1 MTCAGGTM
9 PYDLVPGAFVA
20 REQERKQVLGAV
32 LARRGAAVVGPGGVG
47 KTALLTAVTS
57 QLGASRFEVVWTA
70 ATEASRQVPFG
81 VFRGLLGVGGRLDH
95 GQAYGLLRTELA
107 RRAGRRTPVLVID
120 DVHHL
125 DDASAALTLS
135 LAGDGN
141 PRLVVS
147 AQSGLPASD
156 AVVALWKDSYLERLD
171 IAPFGLA
178 DTARLV
184 HALMDGAAAHPTVDL
199 LYQWT
204 GGNPLFLTELA
215 RHGRATRRLVSAG
228 GLWWWRGP
236 LSVPPR
242 LAELFEREL
251 RGLDPR
257 HQDALAAVALGEPL
271 SLPVL
276 EAVAPDVVESLEEQ
290 GLLCTVEIGGQ
301 ILVRLGQPML
311 GAALR
316 HRLPRLRRRR
326 LAAALLDACT
336 PSGPDPVTRARW
348 QLDAHGPV
356 DSALLIRAA
365 ETVCRQDP
373 ELACRFAR
381 RALERSSAAAVPLA
395 HALVELGDT
404 AQARKVLERTREAA
418 ATPSGRLRL
427 ATALAAHR
435 CWADRDPAGASDE
448 LVALRAEATAPS
460 AQAALDGVHAL
471 VLLFGGRTAAAARLA
486 ERVLHEAFH
495 GPGVAAARLALA
507 ASLALTGRT
516 ADAATLAEDPSPD
529 RALPSYLPDLATSL
543 RAFAQLWP
551 ASGPL
556 RPIDSRPLPRR
567 AGQGLPPG
575 GEGALLGG
583 YLQWVSGRRTEAMAR
598 LREAVVQQAGGPR
611 LFLTEASSWL
621 AICLAEEQRPDCAE
635 QAIAPCWADRVAVVP
650 GQVHRAAAVIAAARG
665 DSAGAAVSIRAAVDA
680 AREAG
685 CWAVEAEYLTCA
697 AWLSPAGPPPA
708 VLDRLTE
715 VVRHVDAPRLVTGAE
730 AVLALARGAGPE
742 LLDHAVRLDA
752 LGLSTQA
759 WRLAERAA
767 ATLQKQGGSRRGDAV
782 VLVGRLRERLG
793 VTAPPAQPVALTT
806 REVEIAS
813 LAAGGLSDRAIS
825 HRLAVSVRTVESHL
839 TRIYRKLGVHS
850 RRDLPPVLR
859 G

>member
-1 MTCAGGTM
+1 
-9 PYDLVPGAFVA
+9 
-20 REQERKQVLGAV
+20 
-32 LARRGAAVVGPGGVG
+32 
-47 KTALLTAVTS
+47 
-57 QLGASRFEVVWTA
+57 
-70 ATEASRQVPFG
+70 
-81 VFRGLLGVGGRLDH
+81 
-95 GQAYGLLRTELA
+95 
-107 RRAGRRTPVLVID
+107 
-120 DVHHL
+120 
-125 DDASAALTLS
+125 
-135 LAGDGN
+135 
-141 PRLVVS
+141 
-147 AQSGLPASD
+147 
-156 AVVALWKDSYLERLD
+156 
-171 IAPFGLA
+171 
-178 DTARLV
+178 
-184 HALMDGAAAHPTVDL
+184 MDGAAARPTVDL
-199 LYQWT
+199 LHQWT
-204 GGNPLFLTELA
+204 GGNPLFLTELV

-236 LSVPPR
+236 LTVPPR

-271 SLPVL
+271 ALPVL

-290 GLLCTVEIGGQ
+290 GLLCTAEIGGQ

-326 LAAALLDACT
+326 LAASLLDACT
-336 PSGPDPVTRARW
+336 PGGPDPVTRARW

-395 HALVELGDT
+395 HALVELGET

-418 ATPSGRLRL
+418 TTPSGRLRL
-427 ATALAAHR
+427 ATALATHR
-435 CWADRDPAGASDE
+435 CWADRDPAGAADE
-448 LVALRAEATAPS
+448 LVALRAGATAPA

-471 VLLFGGRTAAAARLA
+471 VLLFGGRTGAAARPA
-486 ERVLHEAFH
+486 ERVLHQASQ

-516 ADAATLAEDPSPD
+516 ADAAALAEDPSPD
-529 RALPSYLPDLATSL
+529 RALPSYLPDLAASL

-551 ASGPL
+551 ASDLRRPFGPSL
-556 RPIDSRPLPRR
+556 ERR
-567 AGQGLPPG
+567 AVQGQPPG
-575 GEGALLGG
+575 REGALLGG
-583 YLQWVSGRRTEAMAR
+583 YLQWVRGHRTDAMAG

-611 LFLTEASSWL
+611 LFFTEASSWL
-621 AICLAEEQRPDCAE
+621 AVCLAEDQRPDCAE

-650 GQVHRAAAVIAAARG
+650 GQIHRAAAVIAAARG
-665 DSAGAAVSIRAAVDA
+665 DSAGAALAMRTAVDA

-685 CWAVEAEYLTCA
+685 CWAVEAEYLTCT
-697 AWLSPAGPPPA
+697 AWLAPAGPPPA
-708 VLDRLTE
+708 VLDRLAE

-730 AVLALARGAGPE
+730 SVLSLARGAGTE

-767 ATLQKQGGSRRGDAV
+767 ARLQKEGGSRHGDAV

-793 VTAPPAQPVALTT
+793 VAAPPAQPVALTT

-825 HRLAVSVRTVESHL
+825 RRLAVSVRTVESHL

>member
-1 MTCAGGTM
+1 M
-9 PYDLVPGAFVA
+9 PYDLVPGTFVA

-32 LARRGAAVVGPGGVG
+32 LARKGAAVVGPAGVG
-47 KTALLTAVTS
+47 RTALLTAVTA
-57 QLGASRFEVVWTA
+57 QLGVSRFEVVWTA
-70 ATEASRQVPFG
+70 ATEASRQLPFG

-141 PRLVVS
+141 LRLVVS

-156 AVVALWKDSYLERLD
+156 AVVALWKDSYLERFD

-178 DTARLV
+178 DTGRLV
-184 HALMDGAAAHPTVDL
+184 HALMEGAGARPTVDL
-199 LYQWT
+199 LHQWT
-204 GGNPLFLTELA
+204 GGNPLFLTELV
-215 RHGRATRRLVSAG
+215 RHGRATRRLVSG
-228 GLWWWRGP
+228 GGVWWWRGP
-236 LSVPPR
+236 LTVPPR

-290 GLLCTVEIGGQ
+290 GLLCTVETGGQ

-365 ETVCRQDP
+365 ETICRQDP
-373 ELACRFAR
+373 ELACRFAL

-395 HALVELGDT
+395 HALVELGDA

-418 ATPSGRLRL
+418 TTPSGRLRL

-435 CWADRDPAGASDE
+435 CWADRDPAGAADE
-448 LVALRAEATAPS
+448 LVALRAETTAPT

-471 VLLFGGRTAAAARLA
+471 VLLFGGRTGAAARLA
-486 ERVLHEAFH
+486 ERVLHEASH

-529 RALPSYLPDLATSL
+529 RALPSYLPDLAPSL

-551 ASGPL
+551 ASDL
-556 RPIDSRPLPRR
+556 CRPIGRR
-567 AGQGLPPG
+567 AVQGVAPG

-583 YLQWVSGRRTEAMAR
+583 YLQWVRGRRTDAMAQ

-621 AICLAEEQRPDCAE
+621 AVCLAEEQRPDCAQ

-665 DSAGAAVSIRAAVDA
+665 DSAGAAGSMRAAVDA

-697 AWLSPAGPPPA
+697 AWLDPAGPPPA
-708 VLDRLTE
+708 VLDRLAE

-730 AVLALARGAGPE
+730 AVLALARGAGTE

-767 ATLQKQGGSRRGDAV
+767 ATLQQQGGSRRGDAV

-793 VTAPPAQPVALTT
+793 VAPPPAQPVALTT

>member
-1 MTCAGGTM
+1 M
-9 PYDLVPGAFVA
+9 PYDLVPGTFVA

-32 LARRGAAVVGPGGVG
+32 LARKGAAVVGPAGVG
-47 KTALLTAVTS
+47 RTALLTAVTA
-57 QLGASRFEVVWTA
+57 QLGVSRFEVVWTA

-95 GQAYGLLRTELA
+95 GQAYGLLGAELA

-141 PRLVVS
+141 LRLVVS

-156 AVVALWKDSYLERLD
+156 AVVALWKDSYLERFD
-171 IAPFGLA
+171 IAPFGPA
-178 DTARLV
+178 DTGRLV
-184 HALMDGAAAHPTVDL
+184 HALMEGAAAHPTVDL

-204 GGNPLFLTELA
+204 GGNPLFLTELV

-418 ATPSGRLRL
+418 TTPSGRLRL

-435 CWADRDPAGASDE
+435 CWADRDPAGAADE
-448 LVALRAEATAPS
+448 LVALRAGATAPS

-471 VLLFGGRTAAAARLA
+471 VLLFGGRTGAAARLA
-486 ERVLHEAFH
+486 ERVLHQASH

-529 RALPSYLPDLATSL
+529 RALPSYLPDLAPSL

-551 ASGPL
+551 ASDL
-556 RPIDSRPLPRR
+556 RRPIGRRPV
-567 AGQGLPPG
+567 QGLPPG

-583 YLQWVSGRRTEAMAR
+583 YLQWVRGLRTDAMAR

-665 DSAGAAVSIRAAVDA
+665 DTAGAAVSMRAAVDA

-685 CWAVEAEYLTCA
+685 CWAVEAEYLTYA
-697 AWLSPAGPPPA
+697 AWLGPAGPPPA
-708 VLDRLTE
+708 VLDRLAE

-730 AVLALARGAGPE
+730 AVLALARGAGTE

-767 ATLQKQGGSRRGDAV
+767 ATLQQQGGSRRGDAV

-793 VTAPPAQPVALTT
+793 VAPPPAQPVALTT

>member
-1 MTCAGGTM
+1 M
-9 PYDLVPGAFVA
+9 PYDQVPGTFVA

-32 LARRGAAVVGPGGVG
+32 LARKGAAVVGPAGVG
-47 KTALLTAVTS
+47 RTALLTAVAA
-57 QLGASRFEVVWTA
+57 QLGVSRFEVVWTA

-81 VFRGLLGVGGRLDH
+81 VFRALLGVGGRLDH

-107 RRAGRRTPVLVID
+107 RRAGRRIPVLVID

-156 AVVALWKDSYLERLD
+156 AVVALWKDSYLERFD

-178 DTARLV
+178 DTGRLV
-184 HALMDGAAAHPTVDL
+184 HALMEGAAARPTVDL
-199 LYQWT
+199 LHQWT
-204 GGNPLFLTELA
+204 GGNPLFLTELV

-271 SLPVL
+271 ALPVL

-290 GLLCTVEIGGQ
+290 GLLCTLETGGQ

-326 LAAALLDACT
+326 LAVALLGACT
-336 PSGPDPVTRARW
+336 PGGPDPVTRARW

-395 HALVELGDT
+395 HALVELGDA

-418 ATPSGRLRL
+418 TTPSGRLRL
-427 ATALAAHR
+427 STALAAHR
-435 CWADRDPAGASDE
+435 CWADRDPAGAADE
-448 LVALRAEATAPS
+448 LVALRAEATVPT

-471 VLLFGGRTAAAARLA
+471 VLLFGGRTGAAGRLA
-486 ERVLHEAFH
+486 ERVLYEASH

-516 ADAATLAEDPSPD
+516 ADAVTLAEDPSPD
-529 RALPSYLPDLATSL
+529 RALPSYLPDLAPSL

-551 ASGPL
+551 ASDL
-556 RPIDSRPLPRR
+556 RRPVGRR
-567 AGQGLPPG
+567 AVQGVPPG

-583 YLQWVSGRRTEAMAR
+583 YLQWVRGRRTDAMAR

-621 AICLAEEQRPDCAE
+621 AVCLAEEQRPDCAE
-635 QAIAPCWADRVAVVP
+635 QAIAPCWADRVGVVP

-665 DSAGAAVSIRAAVDA
+665 DTAGAAVAMWAAVDA

-685 CWAVEAEYLTCA
+685 CWAVEAEYLTYA
-697 AWLSPAGPPPA
+697 AWLGPAGPPPA
-708 VLDRLTE
+708 VLDRLAE

-730 AVLALARGAGPE
+730 AVLALARGTGTE
-742 LLDHAVRLDA
+742 LLDHAVRLEA
-752 LGLSTQA
+752 LGLSAQA

-767 ATLQKQGGSRRGDAV
+767 ATLQQQGGSRRGDAV

-793 VTAPPAQPVALTT
+793 VAPPPAQPVALTT